1 MNKASAAGGRQEEA
15 VDLDPYRV
23 FRSQFASKT
32 VRSAW
37 AKSYGDQF
45 WEESD
50 PPLSQATIDD
60 IKFLTQQLRPG
71 SETKLVDL
79 GCGIGCVGRYLAKEF
94 DTDVE
99 GIDANPLAI
108 RMADELAVASGMAQR
123 LRFKTGDIAKTG
135 WSDHS
140 FDGALSMDVLVFVPD
155 KRAALQEVVRI
166 LKPGGRFVGTTWELR
181 AESAALSGGSSSAR
195 PPSAFDEYPSAFR
208 DAGFTIEVY
217 EETRNWRSLLT
228 NALGALVASEDAV
241 RKEVGGPRAEW
252 LLAWARARPAELEH
266 SRRVRFCVQ
275 LSV

>member
-1 MNKASAAGGRQEEA
+1 MPKQFDRQEEA
-15 VDLDPYRV
+15 MDLDTYRV

-32 VRSAW
+32 VRLAW

-60 IKFLTQQLRPG
+60 IKFLTQRLRPG
-71 SETKLVDL
+71 AETKLVDL

-94 DTDVE
+94 DADVE

-108 RMADELAVASGMAQR
+108 RMADELAVTSGMAKR

-140 FDGALSMDVLVFVPD
+140 FDGALSMDVLIFVPD
-155 KRAALQEVVRI
+155 KRAALQEVARI

-181 AESAALSGGSSSAR
+181 TDSAPLSS
-195 PPSAFDEYPSAFR
+195 PAFDEYPSAFR

-228 NALGALVASEDAV
+228 NALGALLASEDAV

-275 LSV
+275 RAL